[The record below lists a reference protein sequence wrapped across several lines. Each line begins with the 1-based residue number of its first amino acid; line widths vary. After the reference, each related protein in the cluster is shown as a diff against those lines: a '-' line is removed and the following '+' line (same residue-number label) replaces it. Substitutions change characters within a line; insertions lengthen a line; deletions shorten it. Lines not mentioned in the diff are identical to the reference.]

1 MRAPAA
7 SSPTGALG
15 ARERHTEIEHE
26 VFGFPSEARACAPP
40 GELKVV
46 DESRTTRAAT
56 YWGERLAAGAPDTDT
71 RTESAML
78 TLFEP
83 IKDTPVGLA
92 IYDQV
97 RVLLAE
103 EHAVQRHTER
113 LYGMLLRLLLEAYA
127 SDPTMANVSRINAK
141 LTELRRALDPPPAA
155 VAPVAPDPSPEP
167 AAPEEEVRLHEVLN
181 ELLRAPGASAS
192 APADPDP
199 QAGEIA
205 SRAQPDVDPGRAPG
219 ADGAADPSPPVERRV
234 NSAYRLHLDRKRDE
248 IAKLQEA
255 FAQNVGEAIAQN
267 REFGALL
274 QIELNALQQAESAQ
288 EIETLRQILIGGIE
302 ELIQGHRSLELKLRR
317 TSEYLGLIR
326 SDSDRL
332 RDELNKVRLL
342 SLTDEYTGLPN
353 RRAFM
358 RRLQDELGR
367 AQRYGSPLAVAL
379 LDLDEFKSINDAHGH
394 TAGDEVLRAYAA
406 NVLSI
411 LRHHD
416 LVARYGGEEFAVLL
430 PNTSLDG
437 AVAALSKVKSQAHT
451 ISCRFEGKD
460 LQVPTFS
467 AGLTLYAPGDID
479 TTLVDRADRALYRA
493 KRLGRNRIEVE
504 LSPATRSAEL
514 PERAPA

>member
-1 MRAPAA
+1 M
-7 SSPTGALG
+7 
-15 ARERHTEIEHE
+15 
-26 VFGFPSEARACAPP
+26 
-40 GELKVV
+40 
-46 DESRTTRAAT
+46 
-56 YWGERLAAGAPDTDT
+56 LA
-71 RTESAML
+71 
-78 TLFEP
+78 LFEP
-83 IKDTPVGLA
+83 IKDTPAGHA

-97 RVLLAE
+97 RELLAE

-127 SDPTMANVSRINAK
+127 SNPTLANVSRINAK
-141 LTELRRALDPPPAA
+141 LSELRRVLEA
-155 VAPVAPDPSPEP
+155 P
-167 AAPEEEVRLHEVLN
+167 AAPAATGAHETAPAAPPPPPREEVGLREVLN
-181 ELLRAPGASAS
+181 ELLREPRARAPDPGAVTSPPPEAATEPEQGPLPDLAPAPGPAG
-192 APADPDP
+192 APEAM
-199 QAGEIA
+199 
-205 SRAQPDVDPGRAPG
+205 
-219 ADGAADPSPPVERRV
+219 PPVERRV

-379 LDLDEFKSINDAHGH
+379 LDLDEFKSVNDAHGH
-394 TAGDEVLRAYAA
+394 AAGDEVLRAYAA

-437 AVAALSKVKSQAHT
+437 AVAALTKVRNQART
-451 ISCRFEGKD
+451 ISCRFEGKE

-467 AGLTLYAPGDID
+467 AGLTLYAPGDVD

-504 LSPATRSAEL
+504 LSPATRSTESA
-514 PERAPA
+514 ERAPA